1 MIVVIDIGNTS
12 AVLSGIEKDTVLFS
26 ESVPTCRSW
35 DAAAYTEALAPILTG
50 VDCAGAILS
59 SVVPEITDAM
69 CTAAEHYTGKRPM
82 VVGPDTRTGLTV
94 DLPEPQKVGRDRLVD
109 AAWAAARYPLP
120 AVTADLGTATTLNV
134 ILPGGVFAGG
144 MICAGIATGLH
155 ALAEKT
161 SQLPRLELQPPEHLI
176 GRNTRECM
184 LSGAAAGTAAM
195 VDGLAAAVEAELG
208 CPVTLLVTGGGA
220 RYAEPF
226 MRHAHVYDPD
236 MTRKGLALLYELNRP
251 EN

>member
-12 AVLSGIEKDTVLFS
+12 AVLSGIREDRVLFS

-35 DAAAYTEALAPILTG
+35 GPEEYTRELAPILQGKT
-50 VDCAGAILS
+50 CRGAILS
-59 SVVPEITDAM
+59 SVVPEITEAM
-69 CTAAEHYTGKRPM
+69 AQAAEHHLGIRPIVM
-82 VVGPDTRTGLTV
+82 DGNTKTGLTIE
-94 DLPEPQKVGRDRLVD
+94 LPEPGKIGRDRLAD

-144 MICAGIATGLH
+144 MICAGLSTGLR
-155 ALAEKT
+155 ALADYT
-161 SQLPRLELQPPEHLI
+161 SQLPRLEPEIPEQLI

-195 VDGLAAAVEAELG
+195 VDGLAAAVEAQLG
-208 CPVTLLVTGGGA
+208 CPVTLLVTGGAA
-220 RYAEPF
+220 RFAEPF
-226 MRHAHVYDPD
+226 LRHEHIYDPD
-236 MTRKGLALLYELNRP
+236 MTRKALALLWEQNAL
-251 EN
+251 